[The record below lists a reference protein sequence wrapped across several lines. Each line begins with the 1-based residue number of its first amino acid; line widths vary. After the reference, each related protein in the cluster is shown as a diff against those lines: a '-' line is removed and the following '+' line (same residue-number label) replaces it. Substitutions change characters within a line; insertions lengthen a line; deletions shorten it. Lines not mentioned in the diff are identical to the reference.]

1 MDGSARIAVDP
12 EVEAL
17 DLLRQAVGLLAEA
30 RRRREPV
37 AEPLVDAAALA
48 GHLSLPVSWIES
60 AAREGSIPC
69 YRAGRWTRFRAS
81 EVEAALRAEA
91 GPR

>member
-1 MDGSARIAVDP
+1 MDGAHNIDDA
-12 EVEAL
+12 EAEAL
-17 DLLRQAVGLLAEA
+17 ALIQRAVGLLLDA
-30 RRRREPV
+30 RRRREPQV
-37 AEPLVDAAALA
+37 EPLVDAAALA

-81 EVEAALRAEA
+81 EVEATLRAEA

>member
-1 MDGSARIAVDP
+1 MDGSARTAVDP
-12 EVEAL
+12 EAEAL
-17 DLLRQAVGLLAEA
+17 ELLRQAVGLLLDA

-37 AEPLVDAAALA
+37 AEPLVDAAELA
-48 GHLSLPVSWIES
+48 RYLSLPVSWIES

-81 EVEAALRAEA
+81 EVEATLRAEA